1 MSLKNIK
8 KGDTVIMCGFTGI
21 KLGVFEVAKAS
32 EKSITVMKKDGT
44 PLVFSRKT
52 GKQTNTEE
60 GKERY
65 ANSIIEDD
73 GSYVAPQRGTK
84 KKAEKKTT
92 KKKASKKVEEVIE
105 EDDEEELEDD
115 FEDDD
120 DFEDVDED

>member
-1 MSLKNIK
+1 MSLLKNIK

-84 KKAEKKTT
+84 KKAEKKAT
-92 KKKASKKVEEVIE
+92 KKKASKKAEEVIE
-105 EDDEEELEDD
+105 EDEEELEDD

>member
-84 KKAEKKTT
+84 KKTEKKAT
-92 KKKASKKVEEVIE
+92 KKKASKKAEEVIE
-105 EDDEEELEDD
+105 EDEEELEDD

>member
-84 KKAEKKTT
+84 KKAEKKAT
-92 KKKASKKVEEVIE
+92 KKKAEKKAEEVIE
-105 EDDEEELEDD
+105 EDEEELEDD

>member
-84 KKAEKKTT
+84 KKTEKKAT
-92 KKKASKKVEEVIE
+92 KKKASKKAEEVIE
-105 EDDEEELEDD
+105 EDEEELEDD
-115 FEDDD
+115 FEDDN

>member
-92 KKKASKKVEEVIE
+92 KKKASKKAEEVIE
-105 EDDEEELEDD
+105 EDEEELEDD

>member
-84 KKAEKKTT
+84 KKTEKKAT

-105 EDDEEELEDD
+105 EDEEELEDD

>member
-21 KLGVFEVAKAS
+21 KLGIFEVAKAS

-84 KKAEKKTT
+84 KKTEKKAT
-92 KKKASKKVEEVIE
+92 KKKASKKAEEVIE
-105 EDDEEELEDD
+105 EDEEELEDD

>member
-1 MSLKNIK
+1 M
-8 KGDTVIMCGFTGI
+8 
-21 KLGVFEVAKAS
+21 GVFEVSKAS

-84 KKAEKKTT
+84 KKTEKKAT
-92 KKKASKKVEEVIE
+92 KKKASKKAEEVIE
-105 EDDEEELEDD
+105 EDEEELEDD

>member
-21 KLGVFEVAKAS
+21 KLGIFEVAKAS

-84 KKAEKKTT
+84 KKTEKKAT

-105 EDDEEELEDD
+105 EDEEELEDD

>member
-84 KKAEKKTT
+84 KKAEKKAT
-92 KKKASKKVEEVIE
+92 KKKASKKAEEVIE
-105 EDDEEELEDD
+105 EDEEELEDD

>member
-92 KKKASKKVEEVIE
+92 KKKASKKAEEVIE
-105 EDDEEELEDD
+105 EEDEEELEDD